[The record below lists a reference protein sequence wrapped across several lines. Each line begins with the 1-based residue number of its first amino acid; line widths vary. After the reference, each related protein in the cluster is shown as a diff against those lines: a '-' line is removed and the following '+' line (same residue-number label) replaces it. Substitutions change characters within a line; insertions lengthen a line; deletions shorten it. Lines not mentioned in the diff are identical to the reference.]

1 MRNNDYS
8 SDVKK
13 MYYTVAETAVYTG
26 MGERT
31 IRDCLNDPINPLP
44 HFRIG
49 SAGRLIRIKKDEI
62 DAWIENFRSTSEINI
77 NEIVADLMM

>member
-1 MRNNDYS
+1 MAVEAGYFSVTEAAGYLRVSERLMRDFL
-8 SDVKK
+8 
-13 MYYTVAETAVYTG
+13 
-26 MGERT
+26 
-31 IRDCLNDPINPLP
+31 IDPVNPLP

-62 DAWIENFRSTSEINI
+62 DAWIESFRSTSEINI